1 MATKP
6 RRDKQARIVDA
17 ALRLAA
23 ERGWAEITLDDIA
36 AAAKLDADEV
46 YRLTPTKSAVLN
58 AFVRRTDL
66 AVLEGQP
73 SAAADE
79 DAEAT
84 THDRLFDVL
93 MRRFEVLSPDRA
105 ALGILCRDLPRD
117 PVALAAVIPQAHCS
131 FGRML
136 EAAGVS
142 TKGLRGLARIHAI
155 AAVWLATQRTW
166 FSDEGPD
173 MARTMAVLDRNL
185 RRMEE
190 TVGLVVGLPRSSQAN
205 ET

>member
-6 RRDKQARIVDA
+6 RRDKQARIIDA
-17 ALRLAA
+17 ALRLSA
-23 ERGWAEITLDDIA
+23 EHGWTAITLDDIA
-36 AAAKLDADEV
+36 TAAKLDADEV

-58 AFVRRTDL
+58 AYVRRTDL
-66 AVLEGQP
+66 AVLEVQ
-73 SAAADE
+73 SSVDDE
-79 DAEAT
+79 EAEAS

-93 MRRFEVLSPDRA
+93 MRRFEVLLPDRA
-105 ALGILCRDLPRD
+105 ALGMLCRDLPRD
-117 PVALAAVIPQAHCS
+117 PVSLVAVLPQAHCS

-155 AAVWLATQRTW
+155 AAVWMATQRTW
-166 FSDEGPD
+166 FSDEGED

-190 TVGLVVGLPRSSQAN
+190 TAGLVLGLRSAGKTS

>member
-6 RRDKQARIVDA
+6 RRDKQARIIDA
-17 ALRLAA
+17 ALALSA
-23 ERGWAEITLDDIA
+23 ERGWTAITLDDIA
-36 AAAKLDADEV
+36 AAAKLDANEV
-46 YRLTPTKSAVLN
+46 YRLTPTKSAILN
-58 AFVRRTDL
+58 AFARRTDL
-66 AVLEGQP
+66 AVLDGQ
-73 SAAADE
+73 SMADDEEAAAS
-79 DAEAT
+79 

-93 MRRFEVLSPDRA
+93 MRRFEVLLPNRA
-105 ALGILCRDLPRD
+105 ALSALCRDLPRD
-117 PVALAAVIPQAHCS
+117 PVSLAAAVPQAHCS
-131 FGRML
+131 FARML

-166 FSDEGPD
+166 FSDDGED

-190 TVGLVVGLPRSSQAN
+190 TAGLVLGIRHTAKTS
-205 ET
+205 EG

>member
-6 RRDKQARIVDA
+6 RRDKQARIIDA
-17 ALRLAA
+17 ALRLSE
-23 ERGWAEITLDDIA
+23 ERGWTAITLNDIA
-36 AAAKLDADEV
+36 TAAKLDIDEV

-58 AFVRRTDL
+58 AYVRRTDL
-66 AVLEGQP
+66 AVLEVQ
-73 SAAADE
+73 SSVDDE
-79 DAEAT
+79 EAEAS

-93 MRRFEVLSPDRA
+93 MRRFEVLLPDRA
-105 ALGILCRDLPRD
+105 ALGMLCRDLPRD
-117 PVALAAVIPQAHCS
+117 PVSLVAVLPQAHCS

-155 AAVWLATQRTW
+155 AAVWMATQRTW
-166 FSDEGPD
+166 FSDEGED

-190 TVGLVVGLPRSSQAN
+190 TAGLVLGLRSAGKTS

>member
-6 RRDKQARIVDA
+6 RRDKQARIIDA
-17 ALRLAA
+17 ALRLSE
-23 ERGWAEITLDDIA
+23 ERGWTAITLDDIA
-36 AAAKLDADEV
+36 TAAKLDIDEV

-58 AFVRRTDL
+58 AYVRRTDL
-66 AVLEGQP
+66 AVLEVQ
-73 SAAADE
+73 SSVDDE
-79 DAEAT
+79 EAEAS

-93 MRRFEVLSPDRA
+93 MRRFEVLLPDRA
-105 ALGILCRDLPRD
+105 ALGMLCRDLPRD
-117 PVALAAVIPQAHCS
+117 PVSLVAVLPQAHCS

-155 AAVWLATQRTW
+155 AAVWMATQRTW
-166 FSDEGPD
+166 FSDEGED

-190 TVGLVVGLPRSSQAN
+190 TAGLVLG
-205 ET
+205 